1 MTTTTTFSRFKAC
14 RRIGIPLWP
23 WRHFTEKQTEHLA
36 KLAKRNLDTEYYG
49 TAEKKK
55 KRSQRFHQIRAK
67 QLVGYMHGRL
77 KDRYLCTLFQ
87 KCGQYRGFTASNFL
101 IFLEKRLDST
111 LFRVQFAPTI
121 ASTKQLISHGKI
133 LVNQKVVTQPG
144 YFLRS
149 GDVVSVIPNVHAFLS
164 KRISTFLQ
172 SKATLEAVHWKP
184 TYKYAFEE
192 KPHSYFSRRL
202 KGDYDYLKPLKKT
215 RTSFKN
221 YISKKNKEAALP
233 KEVPI
238 PVPTKV
244 FHKPSNL
251 EVNYSLLMFVFLG
264 PSQQLHYPAYLSLD
278 DVAKAYDR

>member
-23 WRHFTEKQTEHLA
+23 WRHFTQRQTERLA
-36 KLAKRNLDTEYYG
+36 KLAKRNLDSEYYG
-49 TAEKKK
+49 TADKKK

-67 QLVGYMHGRL
+67 QLVGYIHGRL
-77 KDRYLCTLFQ
+77 KDRYLCILFQ
-87 KCGQYRGFTASNFL
+87 KCGQYRGFKAANFL

-121 ASTKQLISHGKI
+121 ASTRQLISHGKI
-133 LVNQKVVTQPG
+133 FVNQKVVTQPG
-144 YFLRS
+144 YFLRA
-149 GDVVSVIPNVHAFLS
+149 GDVVSVIPSAHAFLS

-192 KPHSYFSRRL
+192 KPHSY
-202 KGDYDYLKPLKKT
+202 YLKPLKKT
-215 RTSFKN
+215 RKSFKN
-221 YISKKNKEAALP
+221 YIFKKNKKAALP
-233 KEVPI
+233 KEIPI

-251 EVNYSLLMFVFLG
+251 EVNYSLLMLVFLG
-264 PSQQLHYPAYLSLD
+264 SSQQLHYPAYLSLD